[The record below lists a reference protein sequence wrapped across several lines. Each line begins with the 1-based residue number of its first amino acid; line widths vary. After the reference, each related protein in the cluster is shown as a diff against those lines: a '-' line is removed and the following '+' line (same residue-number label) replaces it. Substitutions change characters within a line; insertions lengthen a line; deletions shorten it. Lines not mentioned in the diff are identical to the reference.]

1 MEMTFKI
8 KVASQIH
15 GEKMDY
21 SISDGDIKHFLDRL
35 YIYSRINF
43 SYIKDLN
50 INTKKHKNTKTEM
63 GDEEGLAMTQNL
75 EATK

>member
-1 MEMTFKI
+1 MEMMFKI

-21 SISDGDIKHFLDRL
+21 SISDDIKHFFRQTLHLQQNKFQL
-35 YIYSRINF
+35 YQRFKY
-43 SYIKDLN
+43 K
-50 INTKKHKNTKTEM
+50 KEKHKNTKTEM
-63 GDEEGLAMTQNL
+63 GDEEDLAMTQNL